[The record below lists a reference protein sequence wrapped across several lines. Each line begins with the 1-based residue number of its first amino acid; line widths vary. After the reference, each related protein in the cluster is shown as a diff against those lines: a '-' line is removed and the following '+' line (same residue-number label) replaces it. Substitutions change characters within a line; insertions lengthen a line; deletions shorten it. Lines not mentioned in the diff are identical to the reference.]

1 MQLNELAE
9 LIFNY
14 VLYGLV
20 EGDIRE
26 LLLYEIVIE
35 LGLEHELVL
44 LFLTKRV
51 YVLFKHIIVNLQD
64 LLDFVYIGVG
74 WVIQLFLAV
83 VPVEL
88 ASVVIA
94 EYEFFVDFLLRMH
107 ALVHELQQVRV
118 LLKVYIQRNC
128 DLIQLH
134 VVYLVCFL
142 HSLRLPLFLNRL
154 QLLWLFQNYWVLNA
168 VFELN
173 GNLFFPFELPV
184 GFSNSVDAFEL
195 V

>member
-1 MQLNELAE
+1 MQRLLVHLGPQILVEIGHFIQGELVIGFFNMQLNELAE

-74 WVIQLFLAV
+74 
-83 VPVEL
+83 
-88 ASVVIA
+88 
-94 EYEFFVDFLLRMH
+94 
-107 ALVHELQQVRV
+107 
-118 LLKVYIQRNC
+118 
-128 DLIQLH
+128 
-134 VVYLVCFL
+134 
-142 HSLRLPLFLNRL
+142 
-154 QLLWLFQNYWVLNA
+154 
-168 VFELN
+168 
-173 GNLFFPFELPV
+173 
-184 GFSNSVDAFEL
+184 
-195 V
+195 